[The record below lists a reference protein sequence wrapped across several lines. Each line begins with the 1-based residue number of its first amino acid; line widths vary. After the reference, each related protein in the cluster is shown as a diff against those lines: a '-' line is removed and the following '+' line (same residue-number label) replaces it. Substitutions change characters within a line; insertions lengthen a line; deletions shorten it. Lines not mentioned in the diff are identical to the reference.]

1 MKNNHVKW
9 IMDLWADH
17 KLHIALLLFM
27 TLLSTSVAVAY
38 PFVFK
43 YLLDV
48 LQKVTAD
55 NTPYNEAME
64 KIYKICWIIAAI
76 GGVKLISSFY
86 PAVRAMMNSLFEY
99 VLRNRYF
106 KHMLE
111 KDFNFFMHFRTGDL
125 VTRLTSDI
133 QDFPRIG
140 WFICSGIFRAFD
152 SFIKISFCLAMMF
165 FMNWKLTAVAVI
177 PLPLM
182 VVAFYITSERL
193 HKNFKKNQEAISE
206 INNQLEM
213 TFSGI
218 RIIKSF
224 VCEEKYNR
232 FFSNSL
238 ENRFKTEMKVVK
250 INTLLNLVYEYI
262 DYFAMIGVILY
273 GGFLVVKGEI
283 TIGTFYAFYTY
294 LSMMIFPI
302 LDLPQLF
309 ISGKQAFVCID
320 RLEEIKDYQSSK
332 SDQSTQPTPINSAIN
347 QIRFEDIT
355 FNYESRIYPALQG
368 INFTIHKGQKLLI
381 VGPAGAGK
389 STVLGLLTGLY
400 KANSGNVF
408 INNQNLDE
416 LCIKDLRDKIGY
428 VPQEPSLF
436 SGTIREN
443 ILFGIENPDMDLYAK
458 IIDAVQMKDE
468 IDQFLL
474 KDLSRVGQKGLSLSG
489 GQKQRIAIARALM
502 KKPEILILDDIT
514 ASLDAQKEELL
525 WGQISCLFEDITAL
539 IVSHRL
545 SSLRYVDMVLLLD
558 SGKIIAQGK
567 HDDLIDTH
575 QDYKDFILHRNID
588 RQPSPSIPANL

>member
-1 MKNNHVKW
+1 MKNNHIRWVVQQW
-9 IMDLWADH
+9 SNH

-48 LQKVTAD
+48 LQKVSVENTA
-55 NTPYNEAME
+55 YNEAMA
-64 KIYKICWIIAAI
+64 KIYQICWIIAAI

-86 PAVRAMMNSLFEY
+86 PAVRAMMNSIFEY
-99 VLRNRYF
+99 VLRNKYF
-106 KHMLE
+106 KFMLE

-125 VTRLTSDI
+125 VTRLTNDI
-133 QDFPRIG
+133 QDYPRIG
-140 WFICSGIFRAFD
+140 WFLCSGIFRAFD
-152 SFIKISFCLAMMF
+152 SFIKITFCLAMMF
-165 FMNWKLTAVAVI
+165 FMNWKLTLMAVI

-182 VVAFYITSERL
+182 IVAFYIVSERL
-193 HKNFKKNQEAISE
+193 HKSFKKNQEAISE

-224 VCEEKYNR
+224 VCEDKYKS

-238 ENRFKTEMKVVK
+238 ENRFVTEMKVVK
-250 INTLLNLVYEYI
+250 INTLLHLVYEYI

-283 TIGTFYAFYTY
+283 TIGTFYAFHTY
-294 LSMMIFPI
+294 LSMLIFPI

-320 RLEEIKDYQSSK
+320 RLEEIKDYESEDYACEKAPAAK
-332 SDQSTQPTPINSAIN
+332 SISLKNEPINE
-347 QIRFEDIT
+347 IRFDSVT
-355 FNYESRIYPALQG
+355 FNYENKLYPALQ
-368 INFTIHKGQKLLI
+368 NVSFTVNKGQKLLFI
-381 VGPAGAGK
+381 GSAGSGK
-389 STVLGLLTGLY
+389 STVLGLITGLY
-400 KANSGNVF
+400 KPQSGDIF
-408 INNQNLDE
+408 INDLSIGDI
-416 LCIKDLRDKIGY
+416 CIEDLREYIGY

-443 ILFGIENPDMDLYAK
+443 ILFGVEDPDMELYER
-458 IIDAVQMKDE
+458 IIDAVQMRDE
-468 IDQFLL
+468 IEQFTL
-474 KDLSRVGQKGLSLSG
+474 KDMSRIGQRGLSLSG

-525 WGQISCLFEDITAL
+525 WKQISLLFKDLTAF

-545 SSLRYVDMVLLLD
+545 SSLRYVDKVILLD
-558 SGKIIAQGK
+558 TGKLIANGQ
-567 HDDLIDTH
+567 HEDLITTH
-575 QDYKDFILHRNID
+575 QDYKDFILYHHLH
-588 RQPSPSIPANL
+588 A